1 MRPVPRSWKD
11 SRHNWWKS
19 AEFPRHILLLS
30 PPVSALSLPPDM
42 AAATFRID
50 ICPLTPGI
58 DHHLAREAAMLGLG
72 PLADLSKTRYVLLR
86 GDLDAGKAERLGR
99 QLLTDPVIERAQ
111 LTPPPAPGRRVIE
124 VQRKTGVMDPVEAS
138 IIKGAADLGVRLDL
152 VRVGSRVTVSGAS
165 DAELQTLAWKSLA
178 NQAIEEV
185 VIDPSV
191 AIRLRDPAGID
202 RHQRTEVKIRQLD
215 DEQLLRVSKEGT
227 LSLTLEEMRCVQE
240 HFRSLNREP
249 TDVELE
255 SVAQTW
261 SEHCVHK
268 TLKGVVA
275 YTGPLGEDGPVSSRV
290 IDNLLKMTIAKATH
304 ELNRPW
310 CWSVF
315 KDNSG
320 VIEFDGDL
328 GVCMKV
334 ETHNRPSAI
343 EPYGGAN
350 TGLGGVIRDIMG
362 TGIGA
367 KPVFNTDVF
376 CFGDPEADAA
386 TLPPGTIHPRRL
398 MQGVISGVRDYGNR
412 MGIPTVNGAVRFDPR
427 YVGNPLVYCGTGG
440 LIERKYVEKAANIGD
455 RIVVI
460 GGRTGRDGIHG
471 ATFSSVELNE
481 KSEKISS
488 GAVQIGNAIEE
499 KRCMDVVLQCRDAG
513 CFSALTD
520 CGAGGL
526 SSACGEMAADH
537 GAVIH
542 LDRAPLKY
550 AGLSYA
556 EIWISE
562 SQERMVASVPVA
574 KLKECLAI
582 CAAEGVEAVD
592 LGEVSGAGK
601 LVLMWH
607 DTVVADLDMGF
618 LFDGVPRSERPARFA
633 PKAESAAVFT
643 RPADVGQALA
653 QMLGRPNLAS
663 KEWIIRQYDHEVQAG
678 SIIKPLVGAKH
689 DGPSDAAVVAPVP
702 DSDRGVAV
710 ACGFNPNYA
719 DHDAWRAA
727 ASGIEEA
734 LRNLVCVG
742 APIDRVAILDNF
754 SWSKCTDPD
763 VFGAL
768 VRACEAC
775 YDLSLYYG
783 APFISGKDSL
793 SNEFTFQGKV
803 IRIPHTLLI
812 TAIAVVPDVKRC
824 VTMDLKR
831 AGDALVVVGLTRDEL
846 GNSEFLAQVG
856 GRGGRTP
863 KVDKKLSKPVLTAAA
878 AAIASGAVNAAH
890 DCSEGGLGAAIAEMC
905 LAGEL
910 GASVDLSALPREGVD
925 DGLVAL
931 FSESQS
937 RLVLSVPQARFA
949 EVQRH
954 LVGVPHA
961 VIGEVTADP
970 MLKLAGLGVST
981 AIGIHTLKDS
991 WQALSR
997 RMHG

>member
-1 MRPVPRSWKD
+1 
-11 SRHNWWKS
+11 
-19 AEFPRHILLLS
+19 
-30 PPVSALSLPPDM
+30 M

-50 ICPLTPGI
+50 VCPLIPAV
-58 DHHLAREAAMLGLG
+58 DHHLVHEAALLGLG
-72 PLADLSKTRYVLLR
+72 RLSALYRSRYVVLR
-86 GDLDAGKAERLGR
+86 GKLDAAAAERLGR
-99 QLLTDPVIERAQ
+99 QLLADPVTERVLMAS
-111 LTPPPAPGRRVIE
+111 PPHAGRRVIE
-124 VQRKTGVMDPVEAS
+124 VQRKPGVMDPVEAS
-138 IIKGAADLGVRLDL
+138 IIKGARDLGIQLDL
-152 VRVGSRVTVSGAS
+152 VRVGTRVEVAGGS
-165 DAELQTLAWKSLA
+165 DDELRALAWKALA
-178 NQAIEEV
+178 NQAIEDA
-185 VIDPSV
+185 VIDPAEAV
-191 AIRLRDPAGID
+191 RLRDPAGID
-202 RHQRTEVKIRQLD
+202 RHKRTEVPIRDLD
-215 DEQLLRVSKEGT
+215 DAALMQLSRDGT
-227 LSLTLEEMRCVQE
+227 LSLTLDEMRCIQA
-240 HFRSLNREP
+240 HFRGLKRDP

-255 SVAQTW
+255 TIAQTW

-275 YTGPLGEDGPVSSRV
+275 YTGPAGEDGPVGSRV
-290 IDNLLKMTIAKATH
+290 IDNLLKQTIARATH
-304 ELNRPW
+304 ELARPW

-320 VIEFDGDL
+320 VIEFEGDL

-350 TGLGGVIRDIMG
+350 TGLGGVIRDIIG

-376 CFGDPEADAA
+376 CFGDPEAAEAD
-386 TLPPGTIHPRRL
+386 LPPGTIHPRRL
-398 MQGVISGVRDYGNR
+398 MKGVISGVRDYGNR

-440 LIERKYVEKAANIGD
+440 LIERRFVEKGANPGD

-471 ATFSSVELNE
+471 ATFSSAELTD

-526 SSACGEMAADH
+526 SSACGEMAAEH

-542 LDRAPLKY
+542 LERAPLKY
-550 AGLSYA
+550 AGLSYT

-562 SQERMVASVPVA
+562 SQERMVAAVPKD
-574 KLKECLAI
+574 KLKQCLAI
-582 CAAEGVEAVD
+582 CAAEDVDAVE
-592 LGEVSGAGK
+592 LGEVSGGGNLILK
-601 LVLMWH
+601 WH
-607 DTVVADLDMGF
+607 GTVVADLDMAF
-618 LFDGVPRSERPARFA
+618 LHDGVPRLERPARFE
-633 PKAESAAVFT
+633 PKPETAASFA
-643 RPADVGQALA
+643 RPADLGAALCGLLA
-653 QMLGRPNLAS
+653 RPNLAS

-678 SIIKPLVGAKH
+678 SIIKPLVGVAH

-702 DSDRGVAV
+702 GSDRGVAV
-710 ACGFNPNYA
+710 SCGFNPSYA
-719 DHDAWRAA
+719 DHDAWRGAA
-727 ASGIEEA
+727 AGIEEA

-754 SWSKCTDPD
+754 SWSKCTDPE

-775 YDLSLYYG
+775 YDLSKYYG

-793 SNEFTFQGKV
+793 SNEFTWQGKV

-812 TAIAVVPDVKRC
+812 TAIAVVPDVKRAI
-824 VTMDLKR
+824 TMDLKR
-831 AGDALVVVGLTRDEL
+831 AGDRLVAVGLTRDEL
-846 GNSEFLAQVG
+846 GNSELLAMLRG
-856 GRGGRTP
+856 SGGRTP
-863 KVDKKLSKPVLTAAA
+863 RLDKRLSKPVLDACA
-878 AAIASGAVNAAH
+878 AAIAAGCVNAAH
-890 DCSEGGLGAAIAEMC
+890 DCSEGGLGATVAEM
-905 LAGEL
+905 AFSGGL
-910 GASVDLSALPREGVD
+910 GARIDLAALPREGVED
-925 DGLVAL
+925 ACTAL

-937 RLVLSVPQARFA
+937 RIVLSVSPAKLDEARRLLA
-949 EVQRH
+949 A
-954 LVGVPHA
+954 VPHG
-961 VIGEVTADP
+961 VIGEVTSEPA
-970 MLKLAGLGVST
+970 LAVSGLGAGFSVGNAALKSAWQRLTT
-981 AIGIHTLKDS
+981 AM
-991 WQALSR
+991 QA
-997 RMHG
+997 